1 MTKEPTTLADVT
13 ALAKILLKE
22 RKYSPQE
29 IQYAIKRHG
38 IRKDLLFLPMPQ
50 ATKEAKQMATW
61 CEFLIKLKRDECYLG
76 TELYQGKAYFWNHK
90 YRHWMR
96 GDAHGNGY
104 RGISIENARRKIH
117 KQFLDEGLDLA
128 GETARHDEIINEVFG
143 DSNYI
148 QEVASYFD
156 YLTLEEVT
164 VCDLCNQPTADYS
177 HVETGLNQPMVVC
190 GDC

>member
-76 TELYQGKAYFWNHK
+76 TELYQGHAYFWAYK
-90 YRHWMR
+90 YRGHLR
-96 GDAHGNGY
+96 GGNGY
-104 RGISIENARRKIH
+104 SVLNARRKVH

-128 GETARHDEIINEVFG
+128 GETARHDEIINSVFKVHG
-143 DSNYI
+143 Y
-148 QEVASYFD
+148 YFPGSTR
-156 YLTLEEVT
+156 YTEGVT
-164 VCDLCNQPTADYS
+164 Q
-177 HVETGLNQPMVVC
+177 
-190 GDC
+190 